1 MATSPD
7 APRIDLPLRSSSFG
21 SWYRIPD
28 TIPSAAPSTPPAT
41 SPPSNP
47 PPSPALTFRTS
58 SWRTASGS
66 SAVSSVSLDLA
77 TLRPYRATNYP
88 PFAGDEELGGEG
100 HRGGEEPPPYFEGFD
115 GGPYV
120 SEEEVSA
127 PAPVR
132 EQREGRKPEEGLG
145 EVLARPWTSMSTVA
159 LGETGRWE
167 RRMRVRAEVEEEFRR
182 KQWGLRGKEEG
193 REERQEVA
201 RERGSG
207 GGRAWWDGRG
217 SGLGE
222 LVEEGER

>member
-1 MATSPD
+1 MAASPET
-7 APRIDLPLRSSSFG
+7 PRIDLPIRCSSFG

-28 TIPSAAPSTPPAT
+28 NIPSAAPSIPPSP

-47 PPSPALTFRTS
+47 PPSPARTFRTS

-100 HRGGEEPPPYFEGFD
+100 RGGGEGPPPYFEGFD

-127 PAPVR
+127 LAPER
-132 EQREGRKPEEGLG
+132 EQKPGEGLVG
-145 EVLARPWTSMSTVA
+145 ALERPWTSMSTVA
-159 LGETGRWE
+159 LGQTGRWE

-182 KQWGLRGKEEG
+182 KQWGLDGKEEG

-217 SGLGE
+217 SGLGD
-222 LVEEGER
+222 LVEEGDR